1 MNQII
6 LLVLGAI
13 KSERRISSSSMWV
26 SGTSTFEFRR
36 MPWTTAQNYP
46 GLDLCLRLRRL
57 NLKHF
62 KAAFQSIWLRSFNE
76 GKAVTCTI
84 FWYILTLWGNVEYL
98 GHWFSRS
105 WVKSSKRLKKHMM
118 PLNLGRL
125 SFHPLCYYKS
135 WQVIFEVGTWSQL
148 LLSVAQMQ
156 ISAQLAVAVLR
167 LRMPTI
173 CHLNLKW

>member
-1 MNQII
+1 
-6 LLVLGAI
+6 
-13 KSERRISSSSMWV
+13 
-26 SGTSTFEFRR
+26 
-36 MPWTTAQNYP
+36 
-46 GLDLCLRLRRL
+46 
-57 NLKHF
+57 
-62 KAAFQSIWLRSFNE
+62 
-76 GKAVTCTI
+76 
-84 FWYILTLWGNVEYL
+84 
-98 GHWFSRS
+98 
-105 WVKSSKRLKKHMM
+105 MM